1 MGLRLHPRHPGV
13 APLDVAGQRLVHGL
27 VAKGEVRIDSGSDPT
42 EVLTRL
48 AAIPGIGPWTA
59 AYVAMRGFHDPDAF
73 PHGDAGLR
81 RALQPSVARTTRVR
95 SRTCKGDGG
104 PGVPTPPSSC
114 GRAWTFDHRPQAS
127 DRRPRFR
134 LKAGG
139 RD

>member
-1 MGLRLHPRHPGV
+1 LTAIITATKAMNATNSVAAMGLRLHPRHPGV

-48 AAIPGIGPWTA
+48 VAIPGIGPWTA

-81 RALQPSVARTTRVR
+81 RALQALGRPHDTRSLADLQR
-95 SRTCKGDGG
+95 RWR
-104 PGVPTPPSSC
+104 PW
-114 GRAWTFDHRPQAS
+114 RAYAALQLWTSLD
-127 DRRPRFR
+127 
-134 LKAGG
+134 L
-139 RD
+139 